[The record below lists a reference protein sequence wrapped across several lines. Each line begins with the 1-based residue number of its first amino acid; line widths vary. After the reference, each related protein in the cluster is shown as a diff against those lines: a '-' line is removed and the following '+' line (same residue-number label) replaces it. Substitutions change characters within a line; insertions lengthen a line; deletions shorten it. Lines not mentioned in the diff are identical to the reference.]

1 MAKILVADDNSNI
14 QRMVGLA
21 LKDQGIEV
29 VAVGNGEAAVRKIS
43 ELRPDLVL
51 ADVFMPV
58 RNGYEV
64 CEYVKKDTSLAH
76 IPVILLVGAFDPLD
90 EQEAQRVGADG
101 VLKKPFVPPDP
112 LIAMV
117 KAALQRA
124 GIPLEPAAPE
134 KSAAPPQR
142 KAADLLPR
150 TPPPPAATPV
160 SPLAGVSF
168 STPLAPVAPTA
179 SSGSSGGPAPFA
191 PVIGDESFVDG
202 PPRPEPVKIDAAKHM
217 LAFGNLLES
226 RTEEAAEDTENVKA
240 ADWRALDEP
249 DDVPEE
255 EEEEVKESAP
265 SWRRDGGEGAFVSED
280 GSGPVK
286 DWRESAEIQSAGR
299 QSARETW
306 EQAEEKGGFVTAA
319 EVPTEMGAFASE
331 LSALEVESRTAEAT
345 GASTP
350 EVGVPEAQTEPAPT
364 QAGTET
370 PAIELAETSAT
381 EEVPAPVQGDFSGGT
396 HAGQAPEVV
405 QESTTEAVPEVAANE
420 SVNPASEAAVA
431 NEQSTETAGQERREA
446 VEQHEEKAPESSV
459 VNGWF
464 SRPTSP
470 WDTDAQ
476 KMNPLAASWDAG
488 KTATS
493 GNVAPEAA
501 TEQGHESSHQLGH
514 ETPDHEARSN
524 DSQASLDE
532 VAAVVSD
539 DLHGDQAG
547 SHAEQSAAW
556 HDAEM
561 DALVAKVLAKMNP
574 EVLQTLMREIL
585 KPVVTAIVEDELRVK
600 R

>member
-1 MAKILVADDNSNI
+1 VAKILVADDNSNI

-124 GIPLEPAAPE
+124 GISLGPATPE
-134 KSAAPPQR
+134 KSAAPPPR

-150 TPPPPAATPV
+150 TPTPPPPTPV

-168 STPLAPVAPTA
+168 STPPAPAAPTA

-191 PVIGDESFVDG
+191 PVIGDESFVDE
-202 PPRPEPVKIDAAKHM
+202 PPRPEPVKIDAAKHT
-217 LAFGNLLES
+217 LAFGNLLEPT
-226 RTEEAAEDTENVKA
+226 TEEAAEDTENVKA

-306 EQAEEKGGFVTAA
+306 DEGEEKGGFVTAA

-331 LSALEVESRTAEAT
+331 LSALEVESRTVEAP

-350 EVGVPEAQTEPAPT
+350 EMGVPDVQTEAAST
-364 QAGTET
+364 RAETEL
-370 PAIELAETSAT
+370 PAIELADTAAT
-381 EEVPAPVQGDFSGGT
+381 EEVPAQVNGDFSGGT
-396 HAGQAPEVV
+396 HAGQAAEPVH
-405 QESTTEAVPEVAANE
+405 QSAMEAAPEVAASE
-420 SVNPASEAAVA
+420 TVNPASGVAA
-431 NEQSTETAGQERREA
+431 NEQPTENAAQEHREV
-446 VEQHEEKAPESSV
+446 VERHDEKAPESSV
-459 VNGWF
+459 VNSWF

-488 KTATS
+488 KAATS
-493 GNVAPEAA
+493 GNVAPDAA
-501 TEQGHESSHQLGH
+501 TEQGHNEPSH
-514 ETPDHEARSN
+514 ETAGHDARSN
-524 DSQASLDE
+524 DSQVSLDE
-532 VAAVVSD
+532 AAVVSD
-539 DLHGDQAG
+539 DLHGHEAG

-556 HDAEM
+556 HEAEM

>member
-1 MAKILVADDNSNI
+1 VAKILVADDNSNI

-124 GIPLEPAAPE
+124 GISLGPAAVE

-150 TPPPPAATPV
+150 TPPPPPAMPT

-168 STPLAPVAPTA
+168 STPPAPAAPST
-179 SSGSSGGPAPFA
+179 SSGTSGGSSGGFA
-191 PVIGDESFVDG
+191 PVIGDESFVDE
-202 PPRPEPVKIDAAKHM
+202 PPRGEPVRIDASKHTM
-217 LAFGNLLES
+217 AFGNLLGPT
-226 RTEEAAEDTENVKA
+226 TEEAVEDTENVKA

-249 DDVPEE
+249 NDVPEE
-255 EEEEVKESAP
+255 EEEEVKEAAP

-286 DWRESAEIQSAGR
+286 DWRESAEIQAAGR
-299 QSARETW
+299 KSARETW

-331 LSALEVESRTAEAT
+331 LSALEVESRTVEAT
-345 GASTP
+345 
-350 EVGVPEAQTEPAPT
+350 EVRVPEAQAEATPT
-364 QAGTET
+364 QAETEA
-370 PAIELAETSAT
+370 PAIELADTTTAEEAAAQNGDYSGTTHAADGAAESVHESAT
-381 EEVPAPVQGDFSGGT
+381 QTA
-396 HAGQAPEVV
+396 
-405 QESTTEAVPEVAANE
+405 PEVAASE
-420 SVNPASEAAVA
+420 PVNQASEVAVA
-431 NEQSTETAGQERREA
+431 NEQPRENA
-446 VEQHEEKAPESSV
+446 AREHHDVVEHHEEKAPESSV
-459 VNGWF
+459 VNNWF
-464 SRPTSP
+464 SRPASP

-488 KTATS
+488 KTAAS
-493 GNVAPEAA
+493 ENDAPEVPAA
-501 TEQGHESSHQLGH
+501 TEQGNDRSSHERSSSDNQVSL
-514 ETPDHEARSN
+514 EEA
-524 DSQASLDE
+524 
-532 VAAVVSD
+532 AAVVSD
-539 DLHGDQAG
+539 EPHAHEAA

-556 HDAEM
+556 HEAEM
-561 DALVAKVLAKMNP
+561 DALVSKVLARMNP